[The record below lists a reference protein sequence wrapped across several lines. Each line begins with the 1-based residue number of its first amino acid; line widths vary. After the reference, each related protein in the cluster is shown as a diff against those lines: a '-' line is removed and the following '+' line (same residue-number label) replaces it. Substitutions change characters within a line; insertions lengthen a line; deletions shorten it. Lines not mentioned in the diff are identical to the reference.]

1 MLTNLLRNVPGSITW
16 MVVVSILMWFFTFQ
30 LGIVLVLVIMTFL
43 VWGGAIEGLHLND
56 VNYGHFMLL
65 VSLSVIG
72 GWSYY
77 KIDTFVEYNKIV
89 SVQKGTD
96 YNVTY
101 DINSDNITIRLATKH
116 KIVKSITVS
125 KDNLER
131 IKDITDGKFT
141 LERRKYSTWYSQNL
155 GFETTFKMDK

>member
-1 MLTNLLRNVPGSITW
+1 MLTNLLRNVPGSVAW
-16 MVVVSILMWFFTFQ
+16 MGVVSILMWFFTFQ
-30 LGIVLVLVIMTFL
+30 MLVVILLVLMSFT
-43 VWGGAIEGLHLND
+43 VWGGAVDDLPYSD
-56 VNYGHFMLL
+56 MNYGNFMLI
-65 VSLSVIG
+65 VSLVVIG

-89 SVQKGTD
+89 SVQNGTD
-96 YNVTY
+96 YNITY
-101 DINSDNITIRLATKH
+101 DINSDNITINLATKH

-141 LERRKYSTWYSQNL
+141 LERTKYSTWYSQNL
-155 GFETTFKMDK
+155 GYETVFKMDK

>member
-16 MVVVSILMWFFTFQ
+16 MVIVSILMWLFTFQ
-30 LGIVLVLVIMTFL
+30 MGIVLVLVILTGL
-43 VWGGAIEGLHLND
+43 VWGGMADALTYSD
-56 VNYGHFMLL
+56 VNYGHFMFI
-65 VSLSVIG
+65 VSLLVIG

-77 KIDTFVEYNKIV
+77 RIDTFVEYNKIV
-89 SVQKGTD
+89 SVMKGTD
-96 YNVTY
+96 YNITY
-101 DINSDNITIRLATKH
+101 DINSDNITIRLATEH